1 VHRAE
6 EILVSVVIPTYSR
19 NEMLSRAIDCI
30 LEQTH
35 SNLDIIVVDDNP
47 PESEYRTST
56 EQLMKKYEADE
67 RVRYIQN
74 EKNLGG
80 AGARNVGI
88 EAAKGEYIAFLDD
101 DDEYYPDKIEKQL
114 AVFLNSNSDKLAL
127 VYCDVAHVGKEGTH
141 VDCVIKKRHR
151 GNCLYEAIV
160 DDCLASTSMWLVK
173 KTHLNA
179 VGNFTIVPCKQ
190 DSTVIIKLLEAGY
203 EVDYVPEVLC
213 LYRNYRDGVRIS
225 FGPKKIQGE
234 ELFYDL
240 CKKNFDKFTTKQR
253 RSIEYSFA
261 VRLYLLYSTK
271 KFNNSEGL
279 KEQRNKMW
287 RLKPMKAVL
296 FFARNT
302 VHKWKQKYR

>member
-19 NEMLSRAIDCI
+19 NDMLSRAIDCI
-30 LEQTH
+30 LAQTH
-35 SNLDIIVVDDNP
+35 KNLDIIVVDDNP

-56 EQLMKKYEADE
+56 EQLMKKYASDE

-88 EAAKGEYIAFLDD
+88 EASKGEYIAFLDD
-101 DDEYYPDKIEKQL
+101 DDEYYPEKIEKQL
-114 AVFLNSNSDKLAL
+114 EVFLNSGSDKLAL
-127 VYCDVAHVGKEGTH
+127 VYCDVAHVGKEGTR

-173 KTHLNA
+173 KSHLNA
-179 VGNFTIVPCKQ
+179 VGNFTLVPCKQ

-203 EVDYVPEVLC
+203 EVDYVPEILC
-213 LYRNYRDGVRIS
+213 LYRNYRDGIRIS

-234 ELFYDL
+234 ELFYEL
-240 CKKNFDKFTTKQR
+240 CKRSFDKFTAQQR
-253 RSIEYSFA
+253 RNIEYSFA

-271 KFNNSEGL
+271 KFRNPEGM
-279 KEQRNKMW
+279 KEQRNTMW
-287 RLKPMKAVL
+287 KLKPVKAAL

-302 VHKWKQKYR
+302 VHKWKEKHR

>member
-1 VHRAE
+1 MHRAE

-19 NEMLSRAIDCI
+19 NDMLSRAIDCI
-30 LEQTH
+30 LAQTH
-35 SNLDIIVVDDNP
+35 KNLDIIVVDDNP
-47 PESEYRTST
+47 PESEYRAST

-88 EAAKGEYIAFLDD
+88 EEAKGEYIAFLDD

-114 AVFLNSNSDKLAL
+114 AVFLNSGSDKLAL

-173 KTHLNA
+173 KTPLNA

-240 CKKNFDKFTTKQR
+240 CKKNFEKFTTKQR
-253 RSIEYSFA
+253 RNIEYSFA

-287 RLKPMKAVL
+287 RLKPVKAVL

-302 VHKWKQKYR
+302 IHKWKQKYR

>member
-1 VHRAE
+1 MHRAE
-6 EILVSVVIPTYSR
+6 EVLVSVVIPTYSR